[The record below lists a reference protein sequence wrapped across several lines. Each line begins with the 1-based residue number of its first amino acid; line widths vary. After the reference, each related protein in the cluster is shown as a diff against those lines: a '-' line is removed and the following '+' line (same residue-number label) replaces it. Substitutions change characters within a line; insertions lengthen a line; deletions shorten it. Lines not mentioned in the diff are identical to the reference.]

1 MLLDSEL
8 EVKCAYR
15 DISNMYNITVAEEK
29 SVEQKSRRFCIV
41 NSRSCFSL

>member
-15 DISNMYNITVAEEK
+15 DISNMYNITVAEEEECGAE
-29 SVEQKSRRFCIV
+29 EQKILHC
-41 NSRSCFSL
+41 